1 MSNCFATEGSVLELT
16 SSGFKGSGMLI
27 LGADLKDL
35 TGNVVRVGLQQDWV
49 EMRVARDVKV
59 RLVVN
64 ILRSGTGTSDIFCT

>member
-16 SSGFKGSGMLI
+16 SSGFKGSGMLVWVV
-27 LGADLKDL
+27 DLKDL

-59 RLVVN
+59 RLKVN
-64 ILRSGTGTSDIFCT
+64 IFRSGTGTLEIFCT